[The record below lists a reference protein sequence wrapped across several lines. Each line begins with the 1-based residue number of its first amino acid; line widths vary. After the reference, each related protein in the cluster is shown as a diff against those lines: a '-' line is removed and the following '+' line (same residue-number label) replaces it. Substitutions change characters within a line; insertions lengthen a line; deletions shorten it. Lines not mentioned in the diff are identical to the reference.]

1 MKKTRILFCLILVA
15 FSKVTSGQ
23 VLPSDSAKIAAPFHN
38 SVYLEI
44 MGNGLAASLNYER
57 VFRLP
62 KSETWIAAR
71 VGGAWFP
78 AGREEGYTNYTT
90 LVPVEISIFHG
101 EKPWKNEAGFGVTF
115 MEEADFNSE
124 KQRPEKQQNLIPV
137 FRFGR
142 RYADPES
149 PFMVRWGVL
158 AVILPDEV
166 QGDFLPQVMPWF
178 GVSLGYGFGRR

>member
-1 MKKTRILFCLILVA
+1 MRKLPVFLCLILVI
-15 FSKVTSGQ
+15 FSGTASAH
-23 VLPSDSAKIAAPFHN
+23 LLLTDSARTVSPSRN

-78 AGREEGYTNYTT
+78 AGKDEGYTNYTT
-90 LVPVEISIFHG
+90 LVPVELSIFHG
-101 EKPWKNEAGFGVTF
+101 AKPWKNEAGFGLTF
-115 MEEADFNSE
+115 MEQADFDSD
-124 KQRPEKQQNLIPV
+124 KQKPEKRQDIVPV
-137 FRFGR
+137 LRFGR

-149 PFMVRWGVL
+149 PLMVRWGVM

-166 QGDFLPQVMPWF
+166 RGDFLPEVMPWF